1 LITRVNLVVGG
12 SVPLQ
17 FHTTTFPSD
26 IPTFFKVQVGD
37 KHFERGIL
45 VCSRER
51 FLCDIDLGQDIANN
65 HLLIKTVLFLM
76 TALEQ
81 NHL

>member
-1 LITRVNLVVGG
+1 MVNLVVGG

-17 FHTTTFPSD
+17 FHITTFPSD

-45 VCSRER
+45 VCSRGR
-51 FLCDIDLGQDIANN
+51 FVRDIDLGQNIANN
-65 HLLIKTVLFLM
+65 HLLIKTVPFLM
-76 TALEQ
+76 TTFVQ
-81 NHL
+81 KHL